1 MLEIAFYREF
11 FTFYDPAPFPPGPDR
26 APCAAMNIIWK
37 TFPVGPLQ
45 SNCTVLG
52 DPGTGKGYVF
62 DAGGDAQ
69 RILDVASTSG
79 LEITGI
85 VQTHAHLD
93 HILAAGQVHDATGS
107 PVWLHPADRFLWD
120 GAEQQ
125 CRMWGLPY
133 SPLPDPTCELEHG
146 QELEFG
152 CRCIHTPGHTP
163 GSVSFYFRNEKLL
176 IAGDTLF
183 QGSVGR
189 TDLPGGSSAQLK
201 ASIQERLYVLDDST
215 VVITG
220 HGPETR
226 IGQEKRFNA
235 FVRAS

>member
-1 MLEIAFYREF
+1 M
-11 FTFYDPAPFPPGPDR
+11 D
-26 APCAAMNIIWK
+26 IIRK

-52 DPGTGKGYVF
+52 NTVTGIGWVF

-69 RILDVASTSG
+69 RILEAAGALG
-79 LEITGI
+79 LEIAGI
-85 VQTHAHLD
+85 LQTHAHLD
-93 HILAAGQVHDATGS
+93 HILAAGIVHEQTGA
-107 PVWLHPADRFLWD
+107 PIWLHPADRYLWD

-125 CRMWGLPY
+125 CRAWGLPY
-133 SPLPDPTCELEHG
+133 SPLPAPAFNLAHG
-146 QELEFG
+146 QETEAG

-163 GSVSFYFRNEKLL
+163 GSVCFHFAREKLL

-189 TDLPGGSSAQLK
+189 TDLPGGDSAALV
-201 ASIQERLYVLDDST
+201 ASIRDRLYVLDDDT
-215 VVITG
+215 VVVTG
-220 HGPETR
+220 HGPDTL

-235 FVRAS
+235 FVRAG